1 MLSPEGRQRIAE
13 DPKKVGQPRVGC
25 EIAARPREE
34 YSNRSVH
41 DQVSRNGWTSGYRPL
56 AELSLITTSPNFPPN
71 CAPQR
76 LRSFLFAPLYSIENM
91 CTPSL
96 SIRLL
101 TEGL

>member
-1 MLSPEGRQRIAE
+1 MIDSG
-13 DPKKVGQPRVGC
+13 V
-25 EIAARPREE
+25 
-34 YSNRSVH
+34 RSIH
-41 DQVSRNGWTSGYRPL
+41 DQVSRSGWASGYRPL
-56 AELSLITTSPNFPPN
+56 AELSLTTTSPNFSPN

-76 LRSFLFAPLYSIENM
+76 LRSFLLAPLYSVESM